1 MLVSMTID
9 QVLTHSVAQIL
20 PGKEALAKLM
30 EKRKIKL
37 YLGID
42 PSNPQIHLGNAV
54 ALRKLRQFQDLGH
67 KVILLIGDFTGMIG
81 DPTDKSAARMK
92 LTPKQVDQNAK
103 TYKQQASKILKFEG
117 PNAAEVKFNSHW
129 LGKLNSYEWLEL
141 ISNFT
146 LQQLEERDMFVNRK
160 KEGKPIHSNELIYPI
175 MQAYDSVYM
184 EVDLEVGG
192 TDQTF
197 NMLAGRHLMKALKNK
212 EKFILTVPLLI
223 GTDGQKM
230 GKSAGNFI
238 SITASPD
245 DMFGQV
251 MSIRDDLL
259 QQYFEL
265 CTDID
270 LKSVNL
276 SQPMQAK
283 KSLAFEIV
291 KTYHGEKAAKTAQ
304 AEFETVH
311 QKGELPQ
318 DTETQIEEGTS
329 LIDALTKLTTSKSQ
343 TKRLLNQ
350 GAVEIDGKTA
360 HDGKIKLQ
368 AGQILKV
375 GKKRFVR
382 IK

>member
-1 MLVSMTID
+1 
-9 QVLTHSVAQIL
+9 
-20 PGKEALAKLM
+20 
-30 EKRKIKL
+30 
-37 YLGID
+37 
-42 PSNPQIHLGNAV
+42 
-54 ALRKLRQFQDLGH
+54 
-67 KVILLIGDFTGMIG
+67 
-81 DPTDKSAARMK
+81 
-92 LTPKQVDQNAK
+92 
-103 TYKQQASKILKFEG
+103 
-117 PNAAEVKFNSHW
+117 
-129 LGKLNSYEWLEL
+129 
-141 ISNFT
+141 
-146 LQQLEERDMFVNRK
+146 
-160 KEGKPIHSNELIYPI
+160 